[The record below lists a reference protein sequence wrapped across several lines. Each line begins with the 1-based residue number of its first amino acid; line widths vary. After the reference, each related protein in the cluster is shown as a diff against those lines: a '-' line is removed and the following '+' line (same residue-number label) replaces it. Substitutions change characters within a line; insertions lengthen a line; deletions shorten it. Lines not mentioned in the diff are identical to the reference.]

1 MCVCAQPLKKK
12 KTTHTHTAAS
22 VFNRENVNYVEVRGV
37 TKGENKK
44 NDTDRWSP
52 KRERTHTPKKKNDL
66 SSKKKKGL
74 WSNFI
79 SAVVFG
85 HNRRNAQR
93 TRSCEKRESGYQR
106 NMRVVL
112 ARIRSF
118 LFFFIIISEGA
129 FTLLNAQKEQRRK
142 LKKATRKR
150 LNSGERGKKKH
161 SVKGRGTKQQQHT
174 RVFVFA
180 QKSGFLIFFF
190 FFNERAPAA
199 LRSERSLVS

>member
-12 KTTHTHTAAS
+12 TTHTRTAAS

-37 TKGENKK
+37 TKGKK
-44 NDTDRWSP
+44 KKTIQIDGHP
-52 KRERTHTPKKKNDL
+52 REREHTHQKKKNDL

-79 SAVVFG
+79 SAVVCG

-93 TRSCEKRESGYQR
+93 TRGCEKRESGFQR

-150 LNSGERGKKKH
+150 LNSGERGKKK
-161 SVKGRGTKQQQHT
+161 T
-174 RVFVFA
+174 
-180 QKSGFLIFFF
+180 LC
-190 FFNERAPAA
+190 
-199 LRSERSLVS
+199 